1 MVMQFSNAL
10 LLVLAV
16 AAVAV
21 NPMLDRLALAIATF
35 FRRRQHRGEQKRAL
49 VRNQAQPFAG
59 MRSTEPRKGV
69 GVRQCIPAAI
79 SSHSL
84 RSRRA

>member
-1 MVMQFSNAL
+1 MQFSNAL

-21 NPMLDRLALAIATF
+21 NPLLDRLAYAIATF
-35 FRRRQHRGEQKRAL
+35 FRRRHQRGEQKRAL
-49 VRNQAQPFAG
+49 VRNQAQPSVA
-59 MRSTEPRKGV
+59 MRSTEPRNGV
-69 GVRQCIPAAI
+69 GVRPCVPPDI